1 MNGTLVVL
9 TGARGG
15 IGSAILRR
23 LLDEGHAV
31 IALDRGAGP
40 AMTGVHWI
48 DCDLEPLSRD
58 AASRER
64 LQEELA
70 AANAA
75 LGAPRT
81 IGLVN
86 NAAVQLT
93 GAALDQDL
101 EAFTTSLAVNVAAP
115 FALARMLY
123 PALAEARGCI
133 INIGSVHAHQ
143 TKPGFSAY
151 STSKAALAGLTRA
164 LAVEWGAVVRVV
176 AIEPAAIRT
185 PMLEAGFT
193 GDPAARARLA
203 QAHPAN
209 EIGEPAQ
216 VARWV
221 SHLLADDALFGN
233 GTVINLDGGVSF
245 RLHDPA

>member
-1 MNGTLVVL
+1 MSGSMVVL
-9 TGARGG
+9 TGAKGG
-15 IGSAILRR
+15 IGDAILRR
-23 LLDEGHAV
+23 LLADGYRV
-31 IALDRGAGP
+31 VALDRDEGP
-40 AMTGVHWI
+40 PMAGVHWI
-48 DCDLEPLSRD
+48 ACDLERLSRD
-58 AASRER
+58 PLARER
-64 LQEELA
+64 LQDELA
-70 AANAA
+70 KAGAA
-75 LGAPRT
+75 LGTQRT
-81 IGLVN
+81 AGLVN

-93 GAALDQDL
+93 GAAVDQDL
-101 EAFTTSLAVNVAAP
+101 AAFDSSLAVNVTAP
-115 FALARMLY
+115 FVLARMLY
-123 PALAEARGCI
+123 PALAAARGCI
-133 INIGSVHAHQ
+133 VNIGSVHARQ
-143 TKPGFSAY
+143 TKPGFCAY

-164 LAVEWGAVVRVV
+164 LAVEWGAVMRVV

-185 PMLEAGFT
+185 PMLEAGFA

-221 SHLLADDALFGN
+221 AHLLADDGQFGN